1 MAAKTC
7 LILGSEQGMQWLRQR
22 SGNAGL
28 FVLQNGIIALSNNM
42 EAYLVKEN
50 ERNILVE
57 SI

>member
-1 MAAKTC
+1 MASKTC
-7 LILGSEQGMQWLRQR
+7 LILGSEQGMQWLNQR

-28 FVLQNGIIALSNNM
+28 FVLQNGIIVLSNNM
-42 EAYLVKEN
+42 ETYLVKEN